1 MIYNFILQ
9 WLFIN
14 GFFIK
19 RCTCSLSS
27 TDSIEEL
34 SVDYE
39 DDRNS
44 MIAVAEKEPK
54 EIYEEFY
61 DELDNRM
68 EVEQSMN
75 MIFFGPPS
83 SFLRL
88 DADSIIHL
96 LTHTKKHMIPISRAL
111 LVWDILTDGKTAAF
125 LQGREFLAFGSL
137 LNVIPEEDLYY
148 VNFGD
153 PSVLRYFANHYIKLH
168 PRKFG
173 ILAAS
178 YRRYYGE
185 TWYDN
190 STFINELGYL
200 LCGFPATDL
209 QNISPATFKELNLD
223 TLNKLGKCNANQ
235 TRTLYS
241 IATNRAAYGEPYR
254 WSSHEIGRLS
264 ALFTC
269 IPENDISSIQL
280 EAVTAITPEVMH
292 AMHQGKLQY
301 FTKQQIL
308 RMNSKTRRI
317 YILRMQLRSSYDMS
331 EIARQNNSP
340 ISMKPFVLLF
350 FWSPLSN
357 VMMHYI

>member
-223 TLNKLGKCNANQ
+223 TLNKLGKC
-235 TRTLYS
+235 
-241 IATNRAAYGEPYR
+241 
-254 WSSHEIGRLS
+254 
-264 ALFTC
+264 